1 MTIYAEVMRKW
12 NKTVKLMKNDINEE
26 KKRRFK
32 ERKRN
37 VKKTRVASGEML
49 VKKEMNGVHETLDD
63 YQLIE
68 LKEMKEIARLEEEKI
83 LKMREEI
90 RKREL
95 ALKEQRRKNEIE
107 RKKDEL
113 RKKRDE
119 EAKIK
124 EELARKR
131 EEEMARKKEEETKR
145 KEELARKREEETKR
159 KEEMKN
165 KSNIKDEV
173 GNKRKEGRRKDQLEQ
188 KDGLVKEHRDEIKK
202 TREIKACKRR
212 QKNITVKKE
221 LQKDDEYVK
230 LENECEYN
238 PTNEMKRD
246 MLVVSGVEDDR
257 EDGISITRSTT
268 RKKRDT
274 IAIGSLAKNK
284 RHGNATTFLKQSA
297 KSGNGE
303 NAMERVAKCGEK
315 PAHGTK
321 MRKDKS
327 CPVDDVRIEEC
338 AEHSKFT
345 KDAVEQVN
353 LLQQHLNALEM
364 DKNKEKKKTRSVCRR
379 NIRNDATL
387 ASTVRTSNDNVH
399 EKTNDEN
406 NPFHTTDESVRK
418 ENVYSGCLIS
428 ALDRGKIE
436 QLQGDVN
443 KRLAEKIAEESKNI
457 LKPKNNNVPMP
468 PFGVDITGKIE
479 RVSERSHNEENINP
493 DLEKERF
500 HKRMIENSQLVEEL
514 MKPFPRRKSSIKI
527 FLPKKVSSSHS
538 SSNGDLKDEN
548 NSYVRRLNVYKK
560 KHHQTRR
567 QLRRQHILMQKNKQL
582 NQAFE
587 KVKNLFLEKK
597 IRESILVNNS
607 MMDQSIRVEENN
619 KVDQNVKKPLFEVP
633 AKETIPTS
641 RRPDLIYRKAIDKKI
656 SGLKFSTPRKSFDPS
671 SFVPKTDLPSFN
683 AKNEDMFKT
692 SFKKKAWAVEDKI
705 TDIVSN
711 QNHFEIEQYFSAPSI
726 DICAMFPAARNISND
741 SPNKF
746 VTNSQ

>member
-12 NKTVKLMKNDINEE
+12 NKTVKLMKNEINEE

-37 VKKTRVASGEML
+37 VKKTKVASGEML
-49 VKKEMNGVHETLDD
+49 VKKEMNGVRETLDD

-68 LKEMKEIARLEEEKI
+68 LKEMKEIAKLEEEKI
-83 LKMREEI
+83 MKMREEI

-95 ALKEQRRKNEIE
+95 ALKEQQRKNEIE

-113 RKKRDE
+113 RKKREE
-119 EAKIK
+119 EA
-124 EELARKR
+124 
-131 EEEMARKKEEETKR
+131 KR
-145 KEELARKREEETKR
+145 KEELARKREEEEAKR
-159 KEEMKN
+159 KDEMKK

-173 GNKRKEGRRKDQLEQ
+173 GNKRKEEQSKDHLEQ
-188 KDGLVKEHRDEIKK
+188 EDGLVKEHKDEIKR

-212 QKNITVKKE
+212 QKSITVKKE
-221 LQKDDEYVK
+221 LQRDDEYVK
-230 LENECEYN
+230 LEDECKYN

-246 MLVVSGVEDDR
+246 ISVVSGVEHER
-257 EDGISITRSTT
+257 EDGTSTIRSTT

-274 IAIGSLAKNK
+274 TAIGSLVKNK
-284 RHGNATTFLKQSA
+284 RRGNATTFLKQSTRN
-297 KSGNGE
+297 GNENGE
-303 NAMERVAKCGEK
+303 SATERVAKCGDK
-315 PAHGTK
+315 PVHGTK
-321 MRKDKS
+321 MEKDES
-327 CPVDDVRIEEC
+327 CPVDGARIEER
-338 AEHSKFT
+338 AVHSKLT
-345 KDAVEQVN
+345 KDPVEQVT

-364 DKNKEKKKTRSVCRR
+364 DKNKESKKTRSVCRR
-379 NIRNDATL
+379 NVRNDATI
-387 ASTVRTSNDNVH
+387 ASTVRTSNENVH

-428 ALDRGKIE
+428 ALDRSKIE
-436 QLQGDVN
+436 QLQGDVS
-443 KRLAEKIAEESKNI
+443 KRLAEKIAEESKNV
-457 LKPKNNNVPMP
+457 LKPKNNNVQMP
-468 PFGVDITGKIE
+468 SFGVDITGKIE
-479 RVSERSHNEENINP
+479 RVPETSHNEENINP

-514 MKPFPRRKSSIKI
+514 MKPFSRRKSSIKI
-527 FLPKKVSSSHS
+527 FLPKKASSSHS

-548 NSYVRRLNVYKK
+548 NSYVRRLNIYKK

-567 QLRRQHILMQKNKQL
+567 QLRRQHILIQKNKQL

-607 MMDQSIRVEENN
+607 LMDQSIRVEENN
-619 KVDQNVKKPLFEVP
+619 KVDQSVRKPLFEVP
-633 AKETIPTS
+633 GKETIPTS
-641 RRPDLIYRKAIDKKI
+641 RRPDLIYRKAIDKKM
-656 SGLKFSTPRKSFDPS
+656 SGLRFSTPRKSFDPS
-671 SFVPKTDLPSFN
+671 SFVPKTNLPSFN
-683 AKNEDMFKT
+683 AKNEDVFKT
-692 SFKKKAWAVEDKI
+692 SFKKKAWAVEDNI

-711 QNHFEIEQYFSAPSI
+711 QNHFEIEQYFSAPAI
-726 DICAMFPAARNISND
+726 DICAMFPAARSISND